1 MKLKDCFVSYFE
13 GMVGHVGNGEAAGH
27 VHSHRAQTSAL
38 GVMPPTFRM
47 DPPRLHLSG
56 DTFTDTARD
65 VFL

>member
-13 GMVGHVGNGEAAGH
+13 DMVGYAGNGEAAGH
-27 VHSHRAQTSAL
+27 IHSRGAQTSAL

-56 DTFTDTARD
+56 DTLADAARD